1 MSQVVTVAKEEWR
14 YWLRSRLVQI
24 GLIVFAVLLV
34 FTSILTASRVTELR
48 HERVH
53 QQEQAEQTF
62 RDQPDRH
69 PHRMVHYGHYAFR
82 APTPLAQFDPGVD
95 AVTGQS
101 IFLEGHRQNSAM
113 FAEARGTA
121 RAGGFGS
128 LTPALI
134 YQLFLPLLLIAIGHA
149 AIVRE
154 REAKTLAPLMAQG
167 LNGPALYLG
176 KGLALLGLIA
186 GLSVPALFGG
196 GLAVTQG
203 ESLSVAL
210 GLYGAYFIYL
220 GIWGAL
226 ILTVSCLVRSRGVA
240 LGLLLMMWI
249 FSALVVPRIAVTWAS
264 YSLPSEGKI
273 ITDMRMNE
281 DLRKLGDGHNSAD
294 PAFAKLK
301 SNLLAQYDVE
311 SVDELPVNFRGL
323 VAQQSEGEL
332 TETLNKYAEKR
343 MSRELEQSKR
353 VDSFGLI
360 SPYVAISAAS
370 RTLAGTDLS
379 THHRFLREA
388 EALRFDFV
396 QGLNTA
402 HIEKLSYA
410 DDMAR
415 NKDEASG
422 KRARVS
428 SENWQILQDFNF
440 QPDTAA
446 TRFGQAIASL
456 ISLLI
461 WLLGIIFIGLLASR
475 RLRP

>member
-1 MSQVVTVAKEEWR
+1 VS
-14 YWLRSRLVQI
+14 
-24 GLIVFAVLLV
+24 
-34 FTSILTASRVTELR
+34 ELR
-48 HERVH
+48 HERLH
-53 QQEQAEQTF
+53 QQEQAQETF
-62 RDQPDRH
+62 RAQPDRH

-101 IFLEGHRQNSAM
+101 IFLEGHRQNTAM

-167 LNGPALYLG
+167 LTGPALYFG
-176 KGLALLGLIA
+176 KGLALLALIA
-186 GLSVPALFGG
+186 GLSLPALFGS
-196 GLAVTQG
+196 GLAVIQG
-203 ESLSVAL
+203 ESLGISL
-210 GLYGAYFIYL
+210 GLYSAYFIYL
-220 GIWGAL
+220 TIWGAL
-226 ILTVSCLVRSRGVA
+226 ILTVSCLVKSRGVS
-240 LGLLLMMWI
+240 LGLLLMAWI

-294 PAFAKLK
+294 PAFDKLK

-311 SVDELPVNFRGL
+311 TVDELPVNFRGM
-323 VAQQSEGEL
+323 VAQQSEGEM
-332 TETLNKYAEKR
+332 TATLNEYAEKR
-343 MSRELEQSKR
+343 MSRELAQSNR
-353 VDSFGLI
+353 LNNFGWI
-360 SPYVAISAAS
+360 SPYVAIGSAS
-370 RTLAGTDLS
+370 RRLSGTDIR

-388 EALRFDFV
+388 EDLRYDFV
-396 QGLNTA
+396 EGLNKA
-402 HIEKLSYA
+402 HIETLSYA
-410 DDMAR
+410 DDIGR
-415 NKDEASG
+415 NKDAAAN

-428 SENWQILQDFNF
+428 SENWQVLQDFNF
-440 QPDTAA
+440 TPDSSVKRFSHAA
-446 TRFGQAIASL
+446 GPL
-456 ISLLI
+456 LSLLF
-461 WLLGIIFIGLLASR
+461 WLFGVVGLGVFASR
-475 RLRP
+475 RLKP

>member
-1 MSQVVTVAKEEWR
+1 MSQIVAIAKEEWR

-24 GLIVFAVLLV
+24 GLIVFALLLIV
-34 FTSILTASRVTELR
+34 TSVLTASRVSEIR
-48 HERVH
+48 HDREH

-82 APTPLAQFDPGVD
+82 APTPLSQFDPGVD

-113 FAEARGTA
+113 FAQARGTA

-154 REAKTLAPLMAQG
+154 REARTLAPLMSQG
-167 LNGPALYLG
+167 VNGPTLYLG
-176 KGLALLGLIA
+176 KGLAILTLIM
-186 GLSVPALFGG
+186 GLSLPALFGS
-196 GLAVTQG
+196 GLAITQG
-203 ESLSVAL
+203 ESAFAVLS
-210 GLYGAYFIYL
+210 LYGAYCLYL
-220 GIWGAL
+220 AIWGAL
-226 ILTVSCLVRSRGVA
+226 ILTVSCLVRSRGIA
-240 LGLLLMMWI
+240 LGLLLLVWI
-249 FSALVVPRIAVTWAS
+249 FSALIVPRIAVTWAS

-294 PAFAKLK
+294 PAFAKLR
-301 SNLLAQYDVE
+301 SNLLAQYDVD

-332 TETLNKYAEKR
+332 TAILNKYAEKR

-353 VDSFGLI
+353 LDSFGVI

-370 RTLAGTDLS
+370 RALAGTDLS

-388 EALRFDFV
+388 EVLRFDFV
-396 QGLNTA
+396 QGLNKA

-422 KRARVS
+422 KKARVS
-428 SENWQILQDFNF
+428 SENWQMLQNFSF
-440 QPDTAA
+440 QPNTASA
-446 TRFGQAIASL
+446 RFGQAAASL
-456 ISLLI
+456 LSLLI
-461 WLLGIIFIGLLASR
+461 WLFGIVFIGFFASR
-475 RLRP
+475 KLQP

>member
-1 MSQVVTVAKEEWR
+1 MSQIVAIAKEEWR

-24 GLIVFAVLLV
+24 GLIVFALLLIV
-34 FTSILTASRVTELR
+34 TSVLTASRVSEIR
-48 HERVH
+48 HDREH

-113 FAEARGTA
+113 FAQARGTA

-154 REAKTLAPLMAQG
+154 REARTLAPLMSQG
-167 LNGPALYLG
+167 VNGPTLYLG
-176 KGLALLGLIA
+176 KGLAILTLIM
-186 GLSVPALFGG
+186 GLSLPALFGS
-196 GLAVTQG
+196 GLAITQG
-203 ESLSVAL
+203 ESAFAVLS
-210 GLYGAYFIYL
+210 LYGAYCLYL
-220 GIWGAL
+220 AIWGAL
-226 ILTVSCLVRSRGVA
+226 ILTVSCLVRSRGIA
-240 LGLLLMMWI
+240 LGLLLLVWI
-249 FSALVVPRIAVTWAS
+249 FSALIVPRIAVTWAS

-294 PAFAKLK
+294 PAFAKLR
-301 SNLLAQYDVE
+301 SNLLAQYDVD

-332 TETLNKYAEKR
+332 TATLNKYAEKR
-343 MSRELEQSKR
+343 MSQELEQSKR
-353 VDSFGLI
+353 LDSFGVI

-370 RTLAGTDLS
+370 RALAGTDLS

-388 EALRFDFV
+388 EVLRFDFV
-396 QGLNTA
+396 QGLNKA

-422 KRARVS
+422 KKARVS
-428 SENWQILQDFNF
+428 SENWQMLQNFSF
-440 QPDTAA
+440 QPNTASA
-446 TRFGQAIASL
+446 RFGQAAASL
-456 ISLLI
+456 LSLLI
-461 WLLGIIFIGLLASR
+461 WLFGIVFIGFFASR
-475 RLRP
+475 KLQP

>member
-1 MSQVVTVAKEEWR
+1 MSQIVAIAKEEWR

-24 GLIVFAVLLV
+24 GLIVFALLLIV
-34 FTSILTASRVTELR
+34 TSVLTASRVSEIR
-48 HERVH
+48 HDREH

-113 FAEARGTA
+113 FAQARGTA

-154 REAKTLAPLMAQG
+154 REARTLAPLMSQG
-167 LNGPALYLG
+167 VNGPTLYLG
-176 KGLALLGLIA
+176 KGLAILTLIM
-186 GLSVPALFGG
+186 GLSLPALFGS
-196 GLAVTQG
+196 GLAITQG
-203 ESLSVAL
+203 ESAFAVLS
-210 GLYGAYFIYL
+210 LYGAYCLYL
-220 GIWGAL
+220 AIWGAL
-226 ILTVSCLVRSRGVA
+226 ILTVSCLVRSRGIA
-240 LGLLLMMWI
+240 LGLLLLVWI
-249 FSALVVPRIAVTWAS
+249 FSALIVPRIAVTWAS

-294 PAFAKLK
+294 PAFAKLR
-301 SNLLAQYDVE
+301 SNLLAQYDVD

-332 TETLNKYAEKR
+332 TAILNKYAEKR

-353 VDSFGLI
+353 LDSFGVI

-370 RTLAGTDLS
+370 RALAGTDLS

-388 EALRFDFV
+388 EVLRFDFV
-396 QGLNTA
+396 QGLNKA

-422 KRARVS
+422 KKARVS
-428 SENWQILQDFNF
+428 SENWQMLQNFSF
-440 QPDTAA
+440 QPNTASA
-446 TRFGQAIASL
+446 RFGQAAASL
-456 ISLLI
+456 LSLLI
-461 WLLGIIFIGLLASR
+461 WLFGIVFIGFFASR
-475 RLRP
+475 KLQP

>member
-1 MSQVVTVAKEEWR
+1 MSQIVLIAQEEWR

-24 GLIVFAVLLV
+24 GLIVFALLLII
-34 FTSILTASRVTELR
+34 TSVLTANRMSEIR

-53 QQEQAEQTF
+53 QQEQAEQIF
-62 RDQPDRH
+62 REQPDRH

-82 APTPLAQFDPGVD
+82 VPTRLAQFDPGVD

-113 FAEARGTA
+113 FAQARGTA

-134 YQLFLPLLLIAIGHA
+134 YQLFLPLLLIAMGHA

-154 REAKTLAPLMAQG
+154 RETKTLAPLMAQG
-167 LNGPALYLG
+167 LNGPTLYLG
-176 KGLALLGLIA
+176 KGLAIFALIA
-186 GLSVPALFGG
+186 GLSLPALFGS
-196 GLAVTQG
+196 GLAIVQG
-203 ESLSVAL
+203 EEAFAAL
-210 GLYGAYFIYL
+210 TLYGAYCLYL
-220 GIWGAL
+220 AIWGAL
-226 ILTVSCLVRSRGVA
+226 ILSVSCLVRSRGIA
-240 LGLLLMMWI
+240 LGILLLVWI

-281 DLRKLGDGHNSAD
+281 DMRKLGDGHNAAD
-294 PAFAKLK
+294 PAFAQLK
-301 SNLLAQYDVE
+301 GSILAQYDVD
-311 SVDELPVNFRGL
+311 SVDDLPVNFRGL

-332 TETLNKYAEKR
+332 TAMLNKYAEKR

-353 VDSFGLI
+353 LDSFGVI

-370 RTLAGTDLS
+370 RALAGTDLN

-388 EALRFDFV
+388 EDLRFDFV
-396 QGLNTA
+396 QGLNKA

-410 DDMAR
+410 DDIAR
-415 NKDEASG
+415 NKDEESS

-440 QPDTAA
+440 QPDTAVA
-446 TRFGQAIASL
+446 RFGQASASL
-456 ISLLI
+456 VSLLI
-461 WLLGIIFIGLLASR
+461 WLLAIVFIGLFASR
-475 RLRP
+475 RLQP